1 MELTVSDLW
10 AQSAQADGHT
20 HEAMSKRPVDLVHLA
35 RCTLGNESQE
45 REILALFRNQTKH
58 CLKRLKQA
66 PHEKAWKTMAH
77 TIKDSASDIGAWR
90 LARTAANAEAL
101 QGNTLAVRRKAAVAA
116 LQRDVDEANAFI
128 QGLLADRQS

>member
-1 MELTVSDLW
+1 MELTVSDFW
-10 AQSAQADGHT
+10 SQSANADGDT
-20 HEAMSKRPVDLVHLA
+20 QEVLARRPVDLVHLA
-35 RCTLGNESQE
+35 RCTFGNESQE

-66 PHEKAWKTMAH
+66 SHEKAWKIMAH
-77 TIKDSASDIGAWR
+77 TIKDSASEIGAWR

-116 LQRDVDEANAFI
+116 LQRDVDETNAFI
-128 QGLLADRQS
+128 QGLLATKRG